1 MNQKPISQAKDSDL
15 RLSMAAL
22 ERAAIRAREL
32 AERTGTELII
42 SRNGVIERIAPGTQG
57 NQLREPSPPYKDKDD
72 GF

>member
-1 MNQKPISQAKDSDL
+1 MNQKPISQVKDSDL

-42 SRNGVIERIAPGTQG
+42 SRNGVIERVALGAG
-57 NQLREPSPPYKDKDD
+57 ANQLREPNPPYKDKDD
-72 GF
+72 DF